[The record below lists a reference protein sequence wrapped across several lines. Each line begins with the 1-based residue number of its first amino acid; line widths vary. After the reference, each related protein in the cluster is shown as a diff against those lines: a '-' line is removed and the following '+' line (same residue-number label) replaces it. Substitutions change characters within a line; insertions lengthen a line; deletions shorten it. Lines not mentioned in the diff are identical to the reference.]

1 MSICDLLNK
10 LTKNGQAIL
19 CTIHQPSAILFQRF
33 DRFLFLAKGGN
44 PVCFGPIG
52 DNASIL
58 TGYLERNGA
67 APCGAKQNPAEW
79 MLEVIG
85 AAPGSSTTIDWPRV
99 WRASR
104 EYQEVKSEVRTLQC
118 HRAIDNSSS
127 EITIEA
133 KQAFQEFAQPFSVQ
147 SWEVT
152 KRVFQQTWR
161 DPVYIYSKLALC
173 LFSAL
178 FIGFSFF
185 KAPNTQVGLQNQMF
199 GIFLRKIPLPEIPEQ
214 YQR

>member
-1 MSICDLLNK
+1 MYHPSTLCDIISAFRPLLIPRK
-10 LTKNGQAIL
+10 GR
-19 CTIHQPSAILFQRF
+19 QPRMLWSHRRQCL
-33 DRFLFLAKGGN
+33 DTHWLL
-44 PVCFGPIG
+44 
-52 DNASIL
+52 
-58 TGYLERNGA
+58 
-67 APCGAKQNPAEW
+67 GAKRCSTLWPKAESSG
-79 MLEVIG
+79 MDV
-85 AAPGSSTTIDWPRV
+85 GSYWCG
-99 WRASR
+99 SR
-104 EYQEVKSEVRTLQC
+104 FVYHHRLAERMARSKEYQEVKSEVRTLQC

-161 DPVYIYSKLALC
+161 DHVYIYSKLALC

-185 KAPNTQVGLQNQMF
+185 KAPNT
-199 GIFLRKIPLPEIPEQ
+199 
-214 YQR
+214 